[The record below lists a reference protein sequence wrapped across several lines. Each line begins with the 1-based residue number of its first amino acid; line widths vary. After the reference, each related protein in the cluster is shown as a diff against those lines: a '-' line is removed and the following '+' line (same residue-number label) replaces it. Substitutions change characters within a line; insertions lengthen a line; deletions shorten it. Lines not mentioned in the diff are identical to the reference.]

1 MFSVKQ
7 LHSSWVNNFSVPI
20 FNFLSFFWKLPIFPP
35 PPFFFMKRFSHY
47 LYRKNQKAVDF
58 TFSSISSL
66 LCIQWSVV
74 LCPHYL
80 LIQFKYCKSYI
91 WSRNLVWLLVTV
103 IFFSSLKA
111 AFLNFFFSQEFLGE
125 EVGKV
130 FLHRNAEGE
139 LGLSSQHL
147 LCDEIGSQLIWG

>member
-1 MFSVKQ
+1 M
-7 LHSSWVNNFSVPI
+7 
-20 FNFLSFFWKLPIFPP
+20 
-35 PPFFFMKRFSHY
+35 
-47 LYRKNQKAVDF
+47 
-58 TFSSISSL
+58 
-66 LCIQWSVV
+66 
-74 LCPHYL
+74 
-80 LIQFKYCKSYI
+80 
-91 WSRNLVWLLVTV
+91 WLLVTV

-147 LCDEIGSQLIWG
+147 LCDEIGSQLI